1 MTEPLALAGDERI
14 LVTGASGWLGRS
26 LLSRLLPSFPADRLL
41 ALGSRSRSLTVDG
54 HPIEILAWDDVD
66 VAGFAPTH
74 LVHLAYLTRDRLAE
88 LGWSRYVA
96 ENVGLTARI
105 VDLLALPSVRALVH
119 TSSGAVAGLT
129 ESTAQPAREQPYG
142 LLKRIDELLFADECA
157 RRGLACVTCR
167 VWSVSGPHVVEPHK
181 YAFSDLILQ
190 ALSGSDLVVRS
201 RSPVFRRYLDAG
213 ELMDVA
219 LRLALAGRSASFDSG
234 GTRIEVGELASLIL
248 EELGAAGTRV
258 TREMHEEGPVDDYSA
273 DDAGFL
279 ELAADT
285 GVAITDIRGQ
295 IRHTAAGMRSASF
308 ESVREGIS

>member
-14 LVTGASGWLGRS
+14 LITGASGWLGRS
-26 LLSRLLPSFPADRLL
+26 LLSILLPSIPADRLM
-41 ALGSRSRSLTVDG
+41 ALGSRGRTLTVEG
-54 HPIEILAWDDVD
+54 RPIEILAWDGAD

-74 LVHLAYLTRDRLAE
+74 IVHLAYLTRDRLAE

-96 ENVGLTARI
+96 ENVGLSARI

-129 ESTAQPAREQPYG
+129 ESTAQPATVQPYG

-190 ALSGSDLVVRS
+190 ALSGSDRDRS
-201 RSPVFRRYLDAG
+201 LG
-213 ELMDVA
+213 ESRVPA
-219 LRLALAGRSASFDSG
+219 LRRCGRADGRCAPTGSCRPLGGLRLGRDTHRDRRAGDGDR
-234 GTRIEVGELASLIL
+234 R
-248 EELGAAGTRV
+248 
-258 TREMHEEGPVDDYSA
+258 
-273 DDAGFL
+273 
-279 ELAADT
+279 
-285 GVAITDIRGQ
+285 
-295 IRHTAAGMRSASF
+295 
-308 ESVREGIS
+308 